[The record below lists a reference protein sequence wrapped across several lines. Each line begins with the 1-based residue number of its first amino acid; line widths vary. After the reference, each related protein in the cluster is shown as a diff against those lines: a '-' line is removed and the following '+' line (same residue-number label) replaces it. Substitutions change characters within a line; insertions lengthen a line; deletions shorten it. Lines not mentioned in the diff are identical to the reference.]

1 MCSEVGVSP
10 DAVETDELT
19 QQLFLNETEVDS
31 FSSLTQLTDGS
42 SLSALSNGMCPCV
55 CGFLLVGINC

>member
-10 DAVETDELT
+10 DAVEADELT
-19 QQLFLNETEVDS
+19 EQLFLNETEVDN

-42 SLSALSNGMCPCV
+42 SLSALSKGMCPCV
-55 CGFLLVGINC
+55 CL